1 MDLGDGRNDAPAW
14 YWQISPSREPDVM
27 SGTQSM
33 NARNGMGM
41 AERMISAWWF
51 VMLLAMLFAAGTA
64 RGADDAAMPQLDD
77 IQFSSLPGNRVQ
89 VDLVMTGAVKE
100 PRSFTTDTPARIA
113 LDFPKTTSNLTKKT
127 LSVGVGVVRS
137 VVAVQGKD
145 RTRVVVDLVK
155 MVPYQ
160 TRVEGNHFYITVEGG
175 ELAAA
180 NTPLPAA
187 TATEAGVQMPAAAAP
202 FMIDAVDFR
211 RGVNGEG
218 RIQITLSDASIPVN
232 INEEG
237 GKIVLD
243 FAGTSVP
250 KELVRRLDVVDFA
263 TPVTMVDTFAVGK
276 DTRMVISATGNY
288 EHLAYQAERQFTV
301 EVKPVTKAAKEALK
315 KDESGYSGEK
325 LSLNFQDIDVR
336 SALQIIADFT
346 GLNMVVSDSVKGGI
360 SLRLKDVPWDQALD
374 IILKTKGLGMRKM
387 GNVML
392 VAPSA
397 EISARE
403 KEELEAQQKITEL
416 EPTRS
421 ELIQINYAKAAD
433 IAEFLR
439 AKGGGGSAPAGGA
452 GAAGTSTSLLSDRGT
467 VTVDERTNSL
477 LIQDTASRLA
487 DIRKMVTQLDIP
499 VRQVLI
505 ESRIVIANDDFS
517 RDLGARFGVTNVS
530 KNGNSGVVSVTGNAN
545 GNDTVVNS
553 AITNLSTGTS
563 PYPVTMPVLNNRL
576 NVNLPVAT
584 SGAGSI
590 GLAILGRNSLVDLE
604 LSALQAE
611 GRGEVVSNPRVI
623 TANQK
628 EATIEQGVEIPYQ
641 EASSSGATSVSFKKA
656 VLSLK
661 VTPQITPDDR
671 VIMDLNVTKDSVG
684 QVFFNVPSI
693 NTREINTQVLVE
705 NGETVVL
712 GGIYEQT
719 RSKDV
724 SKIPLLGDLPYL
736 GALFRNTKQ
745 VNNKVELLIFV
756 TPKILKESLGT
767 H

>member
-1 MDLGDGRNDAPAW
+1 
-14 YWQISPSREPDVM
+14 M

-33 NARNGMGM
+33 NARNGIGT

-51 VMLLAMLFAAGTA
+51 VMLLAILLAAATA
-64 RGADDAAMPQLDD
+64 RGADDTSIPQLDD

-89 VDLVMTGAVKE
+89 VDLVMSGAVKE

-113 LDFPKTTSNLTKKT
+113 LDFPDTTSNLTKKS
-127 LSVGVGVVRS
+127 LSIGVGVVRS
-137 VVAVQGKD
+137 VVAVQGKN
-145 RTRVVVDLVK
+145 RTRVVLDLVK

-160 TRVEGNHFYITVEGG
+160 TRVDGKHFYITVEGG
-175 ELAAA
+175 GVAAA
-180 NTPLPAA
+180 SPTLPMATTAETSAPVATSATP
-187 TATEAGVQMPAAAAP
+187 
-202 FMIDAVDFR
+202 FKIDAIDFR

-218 RIQITLSDASIPVN
+218 RVLIKLSDASIPVN
-232 INEEG
+232 IHEEG
-237 GKIVLD
+237 GKIIVD

-250 KELVRRLDVVDFA
+250 KDLVQRLDVVDFA
-263 TPVTMVDTFAVGK
+263 TPVTMVDTYPVGK
-276 DTRMVISATGNY
+276 DTRMVITAKGNY

-301 EVKPVTKAAKEALK
+301 EVKPVTKAAKEASK
-315 KDESGYSGEK
+315 KNESGYSGEK
-325 LSLNFQDIDVR
+325 LSLNFQDIEVR

-346 GLNMVVSDSVKGGI
+346 GLNMVVSDSVKGNI
-360 SLRLKDVPWDQALD
+360 SLRLKNVPWDQSLD
-374 IILKTKGLGMRKM
+374 IILKAKGLGMRRM
-387 GNVML
+387 GNVMM
-392 VAPSA
+392 VAPNA
-397 EISARE
+397 EISAQE
-403 KEELEAQQKITEL
+403 KEELEAKQKITEL
-416 EPTRS
+416 EPTHT

-433 IAEFLR
+433 IAAFLR
-439 AKGGGGSAPAGGA
+439 TKGKSASSAAGGGAAAP
-452 GAAGTSTSLLSDRGT
+452 STSLLSDRGT

-487 DIRKMVTQLDIP
+487 DIRKMITQLDIP

-505 ESRIVIANDDFS
+505 ESRIVVANDDFS
-517 RDLGARFGVTNVS
+517 RELGARFGVTTA
-530 KNGNSGVVSVTGNAN
+530 NGTNTNGGLNTTTGTAF
-545 GNDTVVNS
+545 GNDTIINNGGF
-553 AITNLSTGTS
+553 AIPPLTQ
-563 PYPVTMPVLNNRL
+563 RL
-576 NVNLPVAT
+576 NVNLPVA
-584 SGAGSI
+584 SPAGSF
-590 GLAILGRNSLVDLE
+590 GLAILGRNTLVDLE

-656 VLSLK
+656 SLSLK

-671 VIMDLNVTKDSVG
+671 VIMDLKVNKDSVG
-684 QVFFNVPSI
+684 TVYAGVPSI
-693 NTREINTQVLVE
+693 NTREVNTQVLVE

-719 RSKDV
+719 RSKEV

-736 GALFRNTKQ
+736 GALFRNTTQ

>member
-1 MDLGDGRNDAPAW
+1 
-14 YWQISPSREPDVM
+14 M

-33 NARNGMGM
+33 NARNGIGM

-51 VMLLAMLFAAGTA
+51 VMLLAILLAAGTA
-64 RGADDAAMPQLDD
+64 HGADDAATPRLDD

-89 VDLVMTGAVKE
+89 VDLVMSSAVKA

-113 LDFPKTTSNLTKKT
+113 LDFPDTTSNLTKKS
-127 LSVGVGVVRS
+127 LSIGVGVVRS

-145 RTRVVVDLVK
+145 RTRVVLDLVK

-160 TRVEGNHFYITVEGG
+160 TRVDGKHFYITVEGG
-175 ELAAA
+175 DVAAA
-180 NTPLPAA
+180 SPEMPMA
-187 TATEAGVQMPAAAAP
+187 TATETSMPAATSAAP
-202 FMIDAVDFR
+202 FKLDAIDFR

-218 RIQITLSDASIPVN
+218 RVLITLSDASIPVN
-232 INEEG
+232 IHEEG
-237 GKIVLD
+237 GKIILD

-250 KELVRRLDVVDFA
+250 KDLVRRLDVVDFA
-263 TPVTMVDTFAVGK
+263 TPVTMVDTYPVGK
-276 DTRMVISATGNY
+276 DTRMVITAKGNY

-301 EVKPVTKAAKEALK
+301 EVKPVTKAAKETAK

-346 GLNMVVSDSVKGGI
+346 GLNMVVSDTVKGSI

-403 KEELEAQQKITEL
+403 KDELEAQQKITEL
-416 EPTRS
+416 EPTHS

-433 IAEFLR
+433 IAAFLR
-439 AKGGGGSAPAGGA
+439 AKGDSGSKAAPAGGT
-452 GAAGTSTSLLSDRGT
+452 AAPSSSLLSDRGT

-487 DIRKMVTQLDIP
+487 EIHKMVSQLDIP

-530 KNGNSGVVSVTGNAN
+530 KNGNSGVVSVTGSAAGN
-545 GNDTVVNS
+545 GTVVDS
-553 AITNLSTGTS
+553 ALNNLSSGSS
-563 PYPVTMPVLNNRL
+563 PYPVTLPSLDNRL
-576 NVNLPVAT
+576 NVSLPVA
-584 SGAGSI
+584 SPAGSI
-590 GLAILGRNSLVDLE
+590 GLAILGKNSLVDLE

-628 EATIEQGVEIPYQ
+628 EATIEQGVDIPYQ

-671 VIMDLNVTKDSVG
+671 VIMDLNVSKDSVG
-684 QVFFNVPSI
+684 TIYAGVPSI
-693 NTREINTQVLVE
+693 NTRAINTQVLVE

-724 SKIPLLGDLPYL
+724 SKVPLLGDIPYL
-736 GALFRNTKQ
+736 GALFRHTSQ
-745 VNNKVELLIFV
+745 VNDKVELLIFV

>member
-1 MDLGDGRNDAPAW
+1 MD
-14 YWQISPSREPDVM
+14 
-27 SGTQSM
+27 
-33 NARNGMGM
+33 
-41 AERMISAWWF
+41 
-51 VMLLAMLFAAGTA
+51 
-64 RGADDAAMPQLDD
+64 
-77 IQFSSLPGNRVQ
+77 
-89 VDLVMTGAVKE
+89 
-100 PRSFTTDTPARIA
+100 
-113 LDFPKTTSNLTKKT
+113 
-127 LSVGVGVVRS
+127 
-137 VVAVQGKD
+137 VVAALADVFGRQG
-145 RTRVVVDLVK
+145 LGLA
-155 MVPYQ
+155 
-160 TRVEGNHFYITVEGG
+160 GNVG
-175 ELAAA
+175 ELGA
-180 NTPLPAA
+180 
-187 TATEAGVQMPAAAAP
+187 EAGDAVLVAAAAAEGTASAAAP
-202 FMIDAVDFR
+202 APANQIETIDFR
-211 RGVNGEG
+211 RGTKGEG
-218 RIQITLSDASIPVN
+218 RILVSLSNAAIPVN
-232 INEEG
+232 IHQEG
-237 GKIVLD
+237 DKIVLD
-243 FAGTSVP
+243 FAGASVP
-250 KELVRRLDVVDFA
+250 KELQRRLDVVDFA
-263 TPVTMVDTFAVGK
+263 TPVTMVDTFAVGN
-276 DTRMVISATGNY
+276 DTRMVISATGNF

-301 EVKPVTKAAKEALK
+301 EVKPVTKAAQETLK
-315 KDESGYSGEK
+315 KDEMGYTGEK
-325 LSLNFQDIDVR
+325 LSLNFQDIEVR
-336 SALQIIADFT
+336 AALQIIADFT
-346 GLNMVVSDSVKGGI
+346 SLNMVVSDTVKGSI

-374 IILKTKGLGMRKM
+374 IILKTKSLGMRKM
-387 GNVML
+387 GNVLM

-403 KEELEAQQKITEL
+403 KDELEAQKKISEL
-416 EPTRS
+416 EPMHS
-421 ELIQINYAKAAD
+421 ELVQINYAKAAD
-433 IAEFLR
+433 IANFIR
-439 AKGGGGSAPAGGA
+439 SKATTGTAPAGGA
-452 GAAGTSTSLLSDRGT
+452 AGGGGGASTSLLSERGT

-477 LIQDTASRLA
+477 LIQDTASRLT

-517 RDLGARFGVTNVS
+517 RDLGTRFGVTNVS

-553 AITNLSTGTS
+553 AISNVNSTGQ
-563 PYPVTMPVLNNRL
+563 PFPVTMPALDNRL
-576 NVNLPVAT
+576 NVNLPVA
-584 SGAGSI
+584 SPAGSI
-590 GLAILGRNSLVDLE
+590 GLAILGKNSLVDLE

-684 QVFFNVPSI
+684 QVFAGVPSI

-724 SKIPLLGDLPYL
+724 TKVPLLGDLPYV
-736 GALFRNTKQ
+736 GALFRNTSQ
-745 VNNKVELLIFV
+745 VDDKVELLIFV
-756 TPKILKESLGT
+756 TPKILKETLGT

>member
-1 MDLGDGRNDAPAW
+1 
-14 YWQISPSREPDVM
+14 M

-33 NARNGMGM
+33 NARNGIAT
-41 AERMISAWWF
+41 AERMKFAWWF
-51 VMLLAMLFAAGTA
+51 VMLLAILLGAGAA
-64 RGADDAAMPQLDD
+64 RGADDATAPQLND
-77 IQFSSLPGNRVQ
+77 IQFSTLPGNRVQ
-89 VDLVMTGAVKE
+89 VDLVMSGAVNE
-100 PRSFTTDTPARIA
+100 PHSFTTDTPARIA

-127 LSVGVGVVRS
+127 LSIGVGVVRS

-160 TRVEGNHFYITVEGG
+160 TRIEGNHYFITVEGG
-175 ELAAA
+175 DIAASSA
-180 NTPLPAA
+180 QVPTASATGAVAQALPAA
-187 TATEAGVQMPAAAAP
+187 TQ
-202 FMIDAVDFR
+202 FKLDDVDFR

-218 RIQITLSDASIPVN
+218 RILITLSNAAVPVN
-232 INEEG
+232 IHEEG
-237 GKIVLD
+237 GKIILD

-250 KELVRRLDVVDFA
+250 KQLVRRLDVVDFA
-263 TPVTMVDTFAVGK
+263 TPVTMVDTYTVGK
-276 DTRMVISATGNY
+276 DARMVISAKGNF

-301 EVKPVTKAAKEALK
+301 EVKPVTKAAKEAAK
-315 KDESGYSGEK
+315 KDEAGYSGDK

-346 GLNMVVSDSVKGGI
+346 GLNMVVSDTVKGGI

-421 ELIQINYAKAAD
+421 ELIQVNYAKASD
-433 IAEFLR
+433 IAQFLR
-439 AKGGGGSAPAGGA
+439 AKGGSAAATSAGGT
-452 GAAGTSTSLLSDRGT
+452 GAAPSSSLLSDRGT
-467 VTVDERTNSL
+467 VTVDDRTNSL

-487 DIRKMVTQLDIP
+487 DIRKMVMQLDIP

-517 RDLGARFGVTNVS
+517 RDLGVRFGVTNVS
-530 KNGNSGVVSVTGNAN
+530 KNGNSGVVSVTGNAV
-545 GNDTVVNS
+545 GNDTIVNS
-553 AITNLSTGTS
+553 AYTNINSTGQ
-563 PYPVTMPVLNNRL
+563 PFPVTLPTLNNRL
-576 NVNLPVAT
+576 NVDLPVANT
-584 SGAGSI
+584 GAGTI

-611 GRGEVVSNPRVI
+611 GKGEVVSNPRVI

-671 VIMDLNVTKDSVG
+671 VIMDLNVNKDSVG
-684 QVFFNVPSI
+684 AIYAGVPSV
-693 NTREINTQVLVE
+693 NTRAINTQVLVQ

-724 SKIPLLGDLPYL
+724 TKVPLLGDLPYL
-736 GALFRNTKQ
+736 GALFRNTTQ
-745 VNNKVELLIFV
+745 VNDKVELLIFV
-756 TPKILKESLGT
+756 TPKILKESLGV

>member
-1 MDLGDGRNDAPAW
+1 
-14 YWQISPSREPDVM
+14 M

-33 NARNGMGM
+33 NARNGIGM

-51 VMLLAMLFAAGTA
+51 VMLLAILMAAGTA
-64 RGADDAAMPQLDD
+64 HGADDAATPRLDD

-89 VDLVMTGAVKE
+89 VDLVMSSAVKV

-113 LDFPKTTSNLTKKT
+113 LDFPDTTSNLTKKS
-127 LSVGVGVVRS
+127 LSIGVGVVRS

-145 RTRVVVDLVK
+145 RTRVVLDLVK

-160 TRVEGNHFYITVEGG
+160 TRVDGKHFYITVEGG
-175 ELAAA
+175 DVAAVSPT
-180 NTPLPAA
+180 TPIA
-187 TATEAGVQMPAAAAP
+187 TATETSMPAAKSAAP
-202 FMIDAVDFR
+202 YKLNAIDFR

-218 RIQITLSDASIPVN
+218 RILITLSDASIPVN
-232 INEEG
+232 IREEG
-237 GKIVLD
+237 GKIILD
-243 FAGTSVP
+243 FADTSVP
-250 KELVRRLDVVDFA
+250 KDLVRRLDVIDFS
-263 TPVTMVDTFAVGK
+263 TPVTMVDTYPVGK
-276 DTRMVISATGNY
+276 DTRMVITAKGNY
-288 EHLAYQAERQFTV
+288 EHLAYQAGRHFTV
-301 EVKPVTKAAKEALK
+301 EVKPVTKAAKEAAK

-346 GLNMVVSDSVKGGI
+346 GLNMVVSDTVKGSI

-397 EISARE
+397 EISTRE
-403 KEELEAQQKITEL
+403 KDELEAKQKITEL
-416 EPTRS
+416 EPTHS

-433 IAEFLR
+433 IAAFLR
-439 AKGGGGSAPAGGA
+439 AKGKSGSTAAPSGGA
-452 GAAGTSTSLLSDRGT
+452 ATTTSSSLLSDRGT

-487 DIRKMVTQLDIP
+487 EIRKMVTQLDIP

-517 RDLGARFGVTNVS
+517 RELGTRFGLTTAGRANNV
-530 KNGNSGVVSVTGNAN
+530 GLVSSTGTAL
-545 GNDTVVNS
+545 GNDTIINNGSFAVP
-553 AITNLSTGTS
+553 NLT
-563 PYPVTMPVLNNRL
+563 NRL

-584 SGAGSI
+584 QGAGSF
-590 GLAILGRNSLVDLE
+590 GLAILGKNTLVDLE

-656 VLSLK
+656 SLSLN

-671 VIMDLNVTKDSVG
+671 VIMDLKVNKDSVG
-684 QVFFNVPSI
+684 TVYAGVPSI
-693 NTREINTQVLVE
+693 NTRQVNTQVLVE

-712 GGIYEQT
+712 GGIYEQVH
-719 RSKDV
+719 SKDV
-724 SKIPLLGDLPYL
+724 SKVPFLGDIPYL
-736 GALFRNTKQ
+736 GALFRKTTQ

-767 H
+767 D

>member
-1 MDLGDGRNDAPAW
+1 
-14 YWQISPSREPDVM
+14 M
-27 SGTQSM
+27 SGTQTM
-33 NARNGMGM
+33 NARNGAGT
-41 AERMISAWWF
+41 AERMVHACWIA
-51 VMLLAMLFAAGTA
+51 MLLTILSATGNVRA
-64 RGADDAAMPQLDD
+64 ADDKAGPQLDD
-77 IQFSSLPGNRVQ
+77 IQFSSLSGNRVQ
-89 VDLVMTGAVKE
+89 VELVMTGPVNE

-113 LDFPKTTSNLTKKT
+113 LDFPQTTSNLTKKT
-127 LSVGVGVVRS
+127 FTIGVGVVRS
-137 VVAVQGKD
+137 VAAVQGKD

-160 TRVEGNHFYITVEGG
+160 TRVEGNHFFITVEGG
-175 ELAAA
+175 DI
-180 NTPLPAA
+180 AA
-187 TATEAGVQMPAAAAP
+187 TTAPAVAATTTEGTAPAAAPAP
-202 FMIDAVDFR
+202 ANQIETIDFR
-211 RGVNGEG
+211 RGTKGEG
-218 RIQITLSDASIPVN
+218 RILVSLSNAAIPVN
-232 INEEG
+232 IHQEG
-237 GKIVLD
+237 DKIVLD
-243 FAGTSVP
+243 FAGASVP
-250 KELVRRLDVVDFA
+250 KELQRRLDVVDFA
-263 TPVTMVDTFAVGK
+263 TPVTMVDTFAVGN
-276 DTRMVISATGNY
+276 DTRMVISATGNF

-301 EVKPVTKAAKEALK
+301 EVKPVTKAAQETLK
-315 KDESGYSGEK
+315 KDEMGYTGEK
-325 LSLNFQDIDVR
+325 LSLNFQDIEVR
-336 SALQIIADFT
+336 AALQIIADFT
-346 GLNMVVSDSVKGGI
+346 SLNMVVSDTVKGSI

-374 IILKTKGLGMRKM
+374 IILKTKSLGMRKM
-387 GNVML
+387 GNVLM

-403 KEELEAQQKITEL
+403 KDELEAQKKISEL
-416 EPTRS
+416 EPMHS
-421 ELIQINYAKAAD
+421 ELVQINYAKAAD
-433 IAEFLR
+433 IASFIR
-439 AKGGGGSAPAGGA
+439 SKATTGTAPAGGA
-452 GAAGTSTSLLSDRGT
+452 AGGGGASTSLLSERGT

-477 LIQDTASRLA
+477 LIQDTASRLT

-517 RDLGARFGVTNVS
+517 RDLGTRFGVTNVS

-553 AITNLSTGTS
+553 AISNVNSTGQ
-563 PYPVTMPVLNNRL
+563 PFPVTMPALDNRL
-576 NVNLPVAT
+576 NVNLPVA
-584 SGAGSI
+584 SPAGSI
-590 GLAILGRNSLVDLE
+590 GLAILGKNSLVDLE

-684 QVFFNVPSI
+684 QVFAGVPSI

-724 SKIPLLGDLPYL
+724 TKVPLLGDLPYV
-736 GALFRNTKQ
+736 GALFRNTSQ
-745 VNNKVELLIFV
+745 VDDKVELLIFV
-756 TPKILKESLGT
+756 TPKILKETLGT

>member
-1 MDLGDGRNDAPAW
+1 MKF
-14 YWQISPSREPDVM
+14 
-27 SGTQSM
+27 
-33 NARNGMGM
+33 
-41 AERMISAWWF
+41 AWWF
-51 VMLLAMLFAAGTA
+51 VMLLAILLGAGAA
-64 RGADDAAMPQLDD
+64 RGADDATAPQLND
-77 IQFSSLPGNRVQ
+77 IQFSTLPGNRVQ
-89 VDLVMTGAVKE
+89 VDLVMSGAVNE
-100 PRSFTTDTPARIA
+100 PHSFTTDTPARIA

-127 LSVGVGVVRS
+127 LSIGVGVVRS

-160 TRVEGNHFYITVEGG
+160 TRIEGNHYFITVEGG
-175 ELAAA
+175 DIAASSVQVPTA
-180 NTPLPAA
+180 SATGAVAQTLPAA
-187 TATEAGVQMPAAAAP
+187 TQ
-202 FMIDAVDFR
+202 FKLDDVDFR

-218 RIQITLSDASIPVN
+218 RILITLSNAAVPVN
-232 INEEG
+232 IHEEG
-237 GKIVLD
+237 GKIILD

-250 KELVRRLDVVDFA
+250 KQLVRRLDVVDFA
-263 TPVTMVDTFAVGK
+263 TPVTMVDTYTVGK
-276 DTRMVISATGNY
+276 DARMVISAKGNF

-301 EVKPVTKAAKEALK
+301 EVKPVTKAAKEAAK
-315 KDESGYSGEK
+315 KDEAGYSGDK

-346 GLNMVVSDSVKGGI
+346 GLNMVVSDTVKGGI

-421 ELIQINYAKAAD
+421 ELIQVNYAKASD
-433 IAEFLR
+433 IAQFLR
-439 AKGGGGSAPAGGA
+439 AKGGSAAATSAGGT
-452 GAAGTSTSLLSDRGT
+452 GAAPSSSLLSDRGT
-467 VTVDERTNSL
+467 VTVDDRTNSL

-487 DIRKMVTQLDIP
+487 DIRKMVMQLDIP

-517 RDLGARFGVTNVS
+517 RDLGVRFGVTNVS
-530 KNGNSGVVSVTGNAN
+530 KNGNSGVVSVTGNAV
-545 GNDTVVNS
+545 GNDTIVNS
-553 AITNLSTGTS
+553 AYTNINSTGQ
-563 PYPVTMPVLNNRL
+563 PFPVTLPTLNNRL
-576 NVNLPVAT
+576 NVDLPVANT
-584 SGAGSI
+584 GAGTI

-611 GRGEVVSNPRVI
+611 GKGEVVSNPRVI

-671 VIMDLNVTKDSVG
+671 VIMDLNVNKDSVG
-684 QVFFNVPSI
+684 AIYAGVPSV
-693 NTREINTQVLVE
+693 NTRAINTQVLVQ

-724 SKIPLLGDLPYL
+724 TKVPLLGDLPYL
-736 GALFRNTKQ
+736 GALFRNTTQ
-745 VNNKVELLIFV
+745 VNDKVELLIFV
-756 TPKILKESLGT
+756 TPKILKESLGV

>member
-1 MDLGDGRNDAPAW
+1 
-14 YWQISPSREPDVM
+14 M
-27 SGTQSM
+27 SGTQFM
-33 NARNGMGM
+33 NARNGLGM
-41 AERMISAWWF
+41 VERTVSAWW
-51 VMLLAMLFAAGTA
+51 LAMLLTMLFATGSA
-64 RGADDAAMPQLDD
+64 RGADDKAALQLDD
-77 IQFSSLPGNRVQ
+77 VQFSSLPGNRVQ
-89 VDLVMTGAVKE
+89 VDLVMSGAVRQ

-113 LDFPKTTSNLTKKT
+113 LDFPDTTSNLTKKT
-127 LSVGVGVVRS
+127 FSIGVGVVRS
-137 VVAVQGKD
+137 VVAVQGKG
-145 RTRVVVDLVK
+145 RTRVVLDLVK

-175 ELAAA
+175 DIAAA
-180 NTPLPAA
+180 STAA
-187 TATEAGVQMPAAAAP
+187 PAAAGEVSALAAKSATP
-202 FMIDAVDFR
+202 FKIDAIDFR

-218 RIQITLSDASIPVN
+218 RILITLSDASIPVN
-232 INEEG
+232 VHEEG

-263 TPVTMVDTFAVGK
+263 TPVTMVDTFPVGK

-288 EHLAYQAERQFTV
+288 EHLAYQADRHFTV
-301 EVKPVTKAAKEALK
+301 EVKPVTKAAKEAAK
-315 KDESGYSGEK
+315 KNEAGYSGEK
-325 LSLNFQDIDVR
+325 LSLNFQNIDIR

-346 GLNMVVSDSVKGGI
+346 GLNMVVSDSVKGSI
-360 SLRLKDVPWDQALD
+360 SLRLKEVPWDQALD

-397 EISARE
+397 ELSARE

-416 EPTRS
+416 EPTHS

-433 IAEFLR
+433 IAAFLR
-439 AKGGGGSAPAGGA
+439 AKGQSGQATTGV
-452 GAAGTSTSLLSDRGT
+452 AGTAAPSSSLLSDRGT

-477 LIQDTASRLA
+477 LVQDTASRLA
-487 DIRKMVTQLDIP
+487 EIRKMVTQLDIP

-505 ESRIVIANDDFS
+505 ESRIVIANDDFE

-530 KNGNSGVVSVTGNAN
+530 KNGNSGVISTTGSAT

-553 AITNLSTGTS
+553 ALSNLSTGTT
-563 PYPVTMPVLNNRL
+563 PYPVTMPSLDNRL
-576 NVNLPVAT
+576 NVNLPVA
-584 SGAGSI
+584 SPAGSI
-590 GLAILGRNSLVDLE
+590 GLAILGKNSLVDLE

-611 GRGEVVSNPRVI
+611 GRGEVISNPRVI

-671 VIMDLNVTKDSVG
+671 VIMDLSVTKDSVG
-684 QVFFNVPSI
+684 QVFAGVPSI

-719 RSKDV
+719 RTKDV
-724 SKIPLLGDLPYL
+724 NKIPLLGDLPYL
-736 GALFRNTKQ
+736 GVLFRNTQQ
-745 VNNKVELLIFV
+745 VDDKVELLIFV
-756 TPKILKESLGT
+756 TPKILKESLGV

>member
-1 MDLGDGRNDAPAW
+1 
-14 YWQISPSREPDVM
+14 M

-33 NARNGMGM
+33 NARNGIGM

-64 RGADDAAMPQLDD
+64 HGAVDDIATPQLDD

-89 VDLVMTGAVKE
+89 VDLVMSSPAKE

-113 LDFPKTTSNLTKKT
+113 LDFPGTTSNLTKKT
-127 LSVGVGVVRS
+127 FSIGVGVVRS
-137 VVAVQGKD
+137 VAAVQGKD
-145 RTRVVVDLVK
+145 RTRVVLDLVK
-155 MVPYQ
+155 MVPYK
-160 TRVEGNHFYITVEGG
+160 TRAIGNHFYITVEGG
-175 ELAAA
+175 EIASTVPSVPATAA
-180 NTPLPAA
+180 TKVGTPAA
-187 TATEAGVQMPAAAAP
+187 SATP
-202 FMIDAVDFR
+202 FKIDDIDFR

-218 RIQITLSDASIPVN
+218 RILITLSNAAIPVN
-232 INEEG
+232 IHKEG
-237 GKIVLD
+237 GNIVLD
-243 FAGTSVP
+243 FAGTTVP
-250 KELVRRLDVVDFA
+250 KKLVRRLDVVDFA
-263 TPVTMVDTFAVGK
+263 TPVTTVDTFAVGK
-276 DTRMVISATGNY
+276 DTRMVISAKGDY

-301 EVKPVTKAAKEALK
+301 EVKPVTKAEKQAAK

-325 LSLNFQDIDVR
+325 LSLNFQDIEVR

-360 SLRLKDVPWDQALD
+360 SLRLKNVPWDQALD

-397 EISARE
+397 ELSARE
-403 KEELEAQQKITEL
+403 KDELEAKQKITEL
-416 EPTRS
+416 EPTHS

-433 IAEFLR
+433 IADFLR
-439 AKGGGGSAPAGGA
+439 AKGKTGSGTASTTGGA
-452 GAAGTSTSLLSDRGT
+452 PSTSLLSDRGT

-487 DIRKMVTQLDIP
+487 EIRKMVTKLDIP

-545 GNDTVVNS
+545 GNNTVVNS
-553 AITNLSTGTS
+553 ALSNINSTGN
-563 PYPVTMPVLNNRL
+563 PYPVTMPILDNRL
-576 NVNLPVAT
+576 NVNLPVAAT
-584 SGAGSI
+584 GAGSI

-684 QVFFNVPSI
+684 QIFNNVPSV

-736 GALFRNTKQ
+736 GALFRNTSQ

-767 H
+767 N

>member
-1 MDLGDGRNDAPAW
+1 
-14 YWQISPSREPDVM
+14 M
-27 SGTQSM
+27 SGTLLM
-33 NARNGMGM
+33 NARYEIGTV
-41 AERMISAWWF
+41 ERLRSTWWIAM
-51 VMLLAMLFAAGTA
+51 MLVTLLFASGSA
-64 RGADDAAMPQLDD
+64 RGADEAASLQLDD

-89 VDLVMTGAVKE
+89 VDLLMNGAVKE

-113 LDFPKTTSNLTKKT
+113 LDFPDTTSNLTKKSF
-127 LSVGVGVVRS
+127 SVGVGVVRS

-160 TRVEGNHFYITVEGG
+160 TRVDGNHFYITVEGG
-175 ELAAA
+175 EIAAA
-180 NTPLPAA
+180 SSPGPMA
-187 TATEAGVQMPAAAAP
+187 TTSETSAQISTSSKAYK
-202 FMIDAVDFR
+202 IDAVDFR

-218 RIQITLSDASIPVN
+218 RILISLSNSSIPVN
-232 INEEG
+232 IHEEG
-237 GKIVLD
+237 DKIIVD
-243 FAGTSVP
+243 FVGTNLP
-250 KELVRRLDVVDFA
+250 KDLQRRLDVTDFA
-263 TPVTMVDTFAVGK
+263 TPVTMVDTFPVGK
-276 DTRMVISATGNY
+276 DTRMIISAKGDY

-301 EVKPVTKAAKEALK
+301 EVKPVTKIAKEAAK
-315 KDESGYSGEK
+315 KSETGYTGEK
-325 LSLNFQDIDVR
+325 LSLNFQDIEVR

-346 GLNMVVSDSVKGGI
+346 SLNMVVSDSVKGNI

-374 IILKTKGLGMRKM
+374 IILKTKGLGVRKM

-392 VAPSA
+392 VAPS
-397 EISARE
+397 EELSTRE
-403 KEELEAQQKITEL
+403 KDELEAQQKITEL
-416 EPTRS
+416 EPTHS
-421 ELIQINYAKAAD
+421 ELIQINYAKASD
-433 IAEFLR
+433 IADFLR
-439 AKGGGGSAPAGGA
+439 AKGASGSTSGKSGGA
-452 GAAGTSTSLLSDRGT
+452 SSSLLSERGT

-505 ESRIVIANDDFS
+505 ESRIVIANDNFS

-530 KNGNSGVVSVTGNAN
+530 KNGNSGVLSVTGNAN

-553 AITNLSTGTS
+553 ALNNLNNGTS
-563 PYPVTMPVLNNRL
+563 PYPVTMPSLNNRL
-576 NVNLPVAT
+576 NVNLPVA
-584 SGAGSI
+584 SPAGSI
-590 GLAILGRNSLVDLE
+590 GLAILGKNSLVDLE

-611 GRGEVVSNPRVI
+611 GQGEVVSNPRVI

-684 QVFFNVPSI
+684 QIFAGVPSI

-705 NGETVVL
+705 NGQTVVL

-724 SKIPLLGDLPYL
+724 NKVPLLGDLPYL
-736 GALFRNTKQ
+736 GALFRNTQ
-745 VNNKVELLIFV
+745 TVDDKVELLIFV
-756 TPKILKESLGT
+756 TPKILKESLGAQ
-767 H
+767 

>member
-1 MDLGDGRNDAPAW
+1 
-14 YWQISPSREPDVM
+14 M
-27 SGTQSM
+27 SGTQFM
-33 NARNGMGM
+33 KTRIGTGKMEQMVHACCM
-41 AERMISAWWF
+41 A
-51 VMLLAMLFAAGTA
+51 MLLAMLSAIGNVRA
-64 RGADDAAMPQLDD
+64 ADDKPGPQLDD
-77 IQFSSLPGNRVQ
+77 IQFSSLSGNRVQ
-89 VDLVMTGAVKE
+89 VELVMTGPVNE

-113 LDFPKTTSNLTKKT
+113 LDFPQTTSNLTKKT
-127 LSVGVGVVRS
+127 FSIGVGVVRS
-137 VVAVQGKD
+137 VAAVQGKD

-160 TRVEGNHFYITVEGG
+160 TRVEGNHFFIIVEGG
-175 ELAAA
+175 DI
-180 NTPLPAA
+180 AA
-187 TATEAGVQMPAAAAP
+187 TTAPVAAAATTEGTAP
-202 FMIDAVDFR
+202 ASPAPVNQIESVDFR
-211 RGVNGEG
+211 RGTKGEG
-218 RIQITLSDASIPVN
+218 RILVNLSNAAIPVN
-232 INEEG
+232 IHQEG
-237 GKIVLD
+237 DKIVVD
-243 FAGTSVP
+243 FAGAGVP
-250 KELVRRLDVVDFA
+250 KELQRRLDVVDFA

-276 DTRMVISATGNY
+276 DTRMVISATGNF

-301 EVKPVTKAAKEALK
+301 EVKPVTKAAQEAQK
-315 KDESGYSGEK
+315 KDELGYTGEK
-325 LSLNFQDIDVR
+325 LSLNFQDIEVR
-336 SALQIIADFT
+336 AALQIIADFT
-346 GLNMVVSDSVKGGI
+346 GLNMVVSDTVKGSI

-374 IILKTKGLGMRKM
+374 IILKTKSLGVRKM
-387 GNVML
+387 GNVLM

-403 KEELEAQQKITEL
+403 KDELEAQKKISEL
-416 EPTRS
+416 EPMHS

-433 IAEFLR
+433 IANFIR
-439 AKGGGGSAPAGGA
+439 SKASTGTAPAGGA
-452 GAAGTSTSLLSDRGT
+452 AGGGGGGSTSLLSERGT

-477 LIQDTASRLA
+477 LIQDTASRLTE
-487 DIRKMVTQLDIP
+487 IRKMVAQLDIP

-517 RDLGARFGVTNVS
+517 RDLGTRFGVTNVS

-553 AITNLSTGTS
+553 AISNVNSSGQ
-563 PYPVTMPVLNNRL
+563 PFPVTMPALDNRL
-576 NVNLPVAT
+576 NVNLPVA
-584 SGAGSI
+584 SPAGSI
-590 GLAILGRNSLVDLE
+590 GLAILGKNSLVDLE

-684 QVFFNVPSI
+684 QVFAGVPSI

-724 SKIPLLGDLPYL
+724 TKVPLLGDLPYV
-736 GALFRNTKQ
+736 GALFRSTSQ
-745 VNNKVELLIFV
+745 VDDKVELLIFV
-756 TPKILKESLGT
+756 TPKILKESLGA